1 MSHSVRRHLRVAIHA
16 YDATIRQFIPGYEE
30 MLRTA
35 AREMAPAA
43 PGRVLDLGAGTG
55 ALAEAILETSQS
67 GTVELVDVDAEML
80 KQAETRLA
88 RFGSR
93 ARFTEA
99 SFLEPLPRCDGVAA
113 SLALHHIPELDAKR
127 ALYRRIHDTL
137 EPGGVFVNADAT
149 MPAEPAARAATWRGW
164 ADHMISHGI
173 EEQRAFEHFEEWSEE
188 DTYFP
193 LEDELAAVA
202 AAGFEAEC
210 VWIEV
215 GIAVVVGRKAA
226 SRHSRSSRITRAIPA
241 KSATTTSTT
250 KPASLASSSTPS
262 TCPFPISTSSR

>member
-1 MSHSVRRHLRVAIHA
+1 MSSSVPHSVRRHLRVAIDE

-30 MLRTA
+30 MLRTT
-35 AREMAPAA
+35 ARELAPVSS
-43 PGRVLDLGAGTG
+43 GLVLDLGAGTG

-80 KQAETRLA
+80 EQARTRLA
-88 RFGSR
+88 RFGDR

-127 ALYRRIHDTL
+127 ALYRRIHDAL
-137 EPGGVFVNADAT
+137 QPGGLFVNADAT
-149 MPAEPAARAATWRGW
+149 MPTEPAAREATWRGW
-164 ADHMISHGI
+164 ADHLMSHGI
-173 EEQRAFEHFEEWSEE
+173 DEQKAFEHFEEWSEE

-202 AAGFEAEC
+202 AAGFETEC
-210 VWIEV
+210 VWLEV
-215 GIAVVVGRKAA
+215 GIAVLVGRKGGDG
-226 SRHSRSSRITRAIPA
+226 
-241 KSATTTSTT
+241 
-250 KPASLASSSTPS
+250 
-262 TCPFPISTSSR
+262 